1 LDKIAN
7 KLSSDSKYIKIEVV
21 MMDKQTQTEL
31 EAAAFR
37 RLLTHLQ
44 THTELQNMDLMIL
57 ADFCRN
63 CLAKWYLTAAEERD
77 VEMDYD
83 AAREKIYGM
92 PYEQWKTQYQTP
104 ATAEQLKAYDEA
116 KARRQAKA

>member
-1 LDKIAN
+1 
-7 KLSSDSKYIKIEVV
+7 
-21 MMDKQTQTEL
+21 MDKQTQTEL

-44 THTELQNMDLMIL
+44 TQTELQNMDLMIL

-63 CLAKWYLTAAEERD
+63 CLAKWYLAAAEERN

-92 PYEQWKTQYQTP
+92 GYEQWKTLYQTP

-116 KARRQAKA
+116 KARRQAKSQG

>member
-1 LDKIAN
+1 
-7 KLSSDSKYIKIEVV
+7 

>member
-1 LDKIAN
+1 
-7 KLSSDSKYIKIEVV
+7 
-21 MMDKQTQTEL
+21 MDKQTQTEL

-77 VEMDYD
+77 VEIDYD

-92 PYEQWKTQYQTP
+92 SYEQWKNLYQTP
-104 ATAEQLKAYDEA
+104 ATPEQLKAYDEA
-116 KARRQAKA
+116 KVRRQAKAQD

>member
-1 LDKIAN
+1 
-7 KLSSDSKYIKIEVV
+7 

-44 THTELQNMDLMIL
+44 AHTELQNMDLMIL